1 MLRQWLLNLWR
12 LVTRKSMTPQAHQ
25 LTLAEA
31 MQQYDDWV
39 DAKYGK
45 TPMKI
50 EGGYNED

>member
-1 MLRQWLLNLWR
+1 
-12 LVTRKSMTPQAHQ
+12 
-25 LTLAEA
+25 